1 MQMRSIPRKIT
12 PDDTVYCSLCGR
24 HNPPYHRHH
33 IAGRVNNALWTIL
46 VCIACHNILSAW
58 QWANRTPRNK
68 DNTPPDEVKI
78 QAMLQGL
85 CDAFQLA
92 SEYVG
97 VAASSIAVGALI
109 RRLLKHDPNPMKGK
123 YFSLQGDYPKLKVK
137 QPVRAGSGR
146 MCGENFLRVVAAMC
160 DIMASLAEH
169 WYPDSEL
176 MDLLRQISRNLPL
189 RWPVSLPNGDFLIAL
204 STADEEI
211 IKEATLKLAADI
223 GVPL

>member
-1 MQMRSIPRKIT
+1 MT
-12 PDDTVYCSLCGR
+12 LYCSLCGR
-24 HNPPYHRHH
+24 FNPPYHRHH
-33 IAGRVNNALWTIL
+33 IAGRVNNATWTIR

-68 DNTPPDEVKI
+68 GHMPPDEVKR

-97 VAASSIAVGALI
+97 APASSIAVGALMS
-109 RRLLKHDPNPMKGK
+109 RLLKHDPDPMKGK
-123 YFSLQGDYPKLKVK
+123 DFSLQGDYPKLKAK
-137 QPVRAGSGR
+137 QAVRAGNGR

-176 MDLLRQISRNLPL
+176 MSMLVQISRNLPL
-189 RWPVSLPNGDFLIAL
+189 RLPSGLRKGDFLIAI

-211 IKEATLKLAADI
+211 IKEAALKLAAEI

>member
-1 MQMRSIPRKIT
+1 MT
-12 PDDTVYCSLCGR
+12 LYCSLCGR
-24 HNPPYHRHH
+24 INPPYERHH
-33 IAGRVNNALWTIL
+33 IAGHVNSALWKII
-46 VCIACHNILSAW
+46 VCIACHNVLSAW

-68 DNTPPDEVKI
+68 DNMPPDEVKR

-92 SEYVG
+92 SEYG
-97 VAASSIAVGALI
+97 GAAASSIAGGALI

-123 YFSLQGDYPKLKVK
+123 DFSLEGDYPKLKVK
-137 QPVRAGSGR
+137 QPVRAGSGL

-176 MDLLRQISRNLPL
+176 MSLLGQISRNLPL
-189 RWPVSLPNGDFLIAL
+189 RWPASVPSGDFLIAL
-204 STADEEI
+204 STADDGI
-211 IKEATLKLAADI
+211 IKVAALKLAAEM